1 MRIRLILLVGAL
13 LLLFG
18 AAAPVSHARTACV
31 DDILDEWVHPTKSIA
46 STHPLK
52 CYDLALKEAPQDVLL
67 YTNFETDVRSA
78 KRLAVRSETST
89 ATATPTSSLSAPPP
103 PAQPPSAPTSQ
114 PSSPPASSSSPLDE
128 LPEQAIAIAP
138 DEPVDESVESTAEF
152 PITIEAPP
160 PIEEVVPIEPAPPTE
175 TVVSTAVAAP
185 VIDVLRTLGPDDA
198 SSVPVPLIVL
208 TILSGLLAIVGGS
221 LLAARYV
228 QNRRLAEAP
237 PLPPRS
243 TSSRD
248 DDSAY

>member
-1 MRIRLILLVGAL
+1 M
-13 LLLFG
+13 
-18 AAAPVSHARTACV
+18 SHARTACV
-31 DDILDEWVHPTKSIA
+31 DDILDEWVHPTKSIS

-78 KRLAVRSETST
+78 KRLAVRSETNT
-89 ATATPTSSLSAPPP
+89 ATSTPT
-103 PAQPPSAPTSQ
+103 
-114 PSSPPASSSSPLDE
+114 SPPASPPGPLDE
-128 LPEQAIAIAP
+128 PPEQAIAIVP
-138 DEPVDESVESTAEF
+138 EEPIDESAEGTAEF
-152 PITIEAPP
+152 PITIEAAP
-160 PIEEVVPIEPAPPTE
+160 PIEEVVPIEPAPPAA
-175 TVVSTAVAAP
+175 TVESAAVAAP

-248 DDSAY
+248 DDPAY

>member
-1 MRIRLILLVGAL
+1 MHIRLILLVGAL

-31 DDILDEWVHPTKSIA
+31 DDILDEWVHPKKSIA

-78 KRLAVRSETST
+78 KRLAVRSEPNSATST
-89 ATATPTSSLSAPPP
+89 PTPPPSAPPP
-103 PAQPPSAPTSQ
+103 AAQPPAAPTSQ
-114 PSSPPASSSSPLDE
+114 PTSPPDSVGE
-128 LPEQAIAIAP
+128 LPEQEIAIAP
-138 DEPVDESVESTAEF
+138 EERVDESVESTAQF

-160 PIEEVVPIEPAPPTE
+160 PIEEVVPIEPPPPAE
-175 TVVSTAVAAP
+175 PVESAAVAAP
-185 VIDVLRTLGPDDA
+185 VIDVLRALGSDDA

-208 TILSGLLAIVGGS
+208 TVLSGLLAIIGGT
-221 LLAARYV
+221 LLAARHV

-243 TSSRD
+243 TSSRND
-248 DDSAY
+248 GPAY

>member
-1 MRIRLILLVGAL
+1 MHIRLILLVGAL

-31 DDILDEWVHPTKSIA
+31 DDILNEWVHPKKSIA

-78 KRLAVRSETST
+78 KRLAVRSEPNSATST
-89 ATATPTSSLSAPPP
+89 PTPP
-103 PAQPPSAPTSQ
+103 PAQPPAAPTSQ
-114 PSSPPASSSSPLDE
+114 PTSPPDSVGE
-128 LPEQAIAIAP
+128 LPEQEIAIAP
-138 DEPVDESVESTAEF
+138 EERVDESVESTAQF
-152 PITIEAPP
+152 PIT
-160 PIEEVVPIEPAPPTE
+160 IEEVVPIEPPPVE
-175 TVVSTAVAAP
+175 SAAVAAP
-185 VIDVLRTLGPDDA
+185 VIDVLRALGPDDA

-208 TILSGLLAIVGGS
+208 TVLSGLLAIIGGT
-221 LLAARYV
+221 LLAARHV

-243 TSSRD
+243 TSSRND
-248 DDSAY
+248 GPAY